1 MRILGWIYLKARISQ
16 AVRKGFVWGIS
27 FSVLGGKCTMPTNN
41 AHQLQPEMRGPL
53 FDLFLVTKGTF

>member
-1 MRILGWIYLKARISQ
+1 MDIFEGKNLTGSEEGFRLGHQLFCAGRKIY
-16 AVRKGFVWGIS
+16 
-27 FSVLGGKCTMPTNN
+27 N